1 MDAEILKKLKLLYV
15 EDEEE
20 IRDQLSRFLKRRVG
34 TLYTAANGKEGV
46 EAFRQHRPDL
56 VMTDIEMPA
65 MNGLEMAEA
74 IREDD
79 RDVPIIVATAF
90 NELKYFM
97 KSIEVG
103 VDEYVLKPVNTDAL
117 MGSLIKCA
125 TAVSQRREIE
135 AENKFIKLILD
146 SSPSFMLTTKDDEIR
161 HANKTFLNYLG
172 YSSLDELSREFSKVG
187 DLFTAI
193 LSPPYPE
200 QDAMALV
207 NRIICN
213 PDVHNI
219 AYLAP
224 TRSDKSP
231 IACMIFCNRS
241 SELDRYVYALTDVTH
256 LEEEKR
262 DLERQAT
269 IDALTGV
276 YNRAKFNSLLLSEI
290 SRVRR
295 YSEPLSLIMF
305 DIDNFKSVNDSFG
318 HQEGDVVLKGVAGLV
333 ASHVREQDLF
343 ARWGGEEFMTLAL
356 ESDLEGAKILAA
368 KLRKAIEEADFG
380 LVGTVT
386 CSFGVTEFKKEDS
399 VESFIK
405 RADDALYKAKEGGR
419 NRVEVL

>member
-34 TLYTAANGKEGV
+34 TLYTAKNGEEGA
-46 EAFRQHRPDL
+46 ELFREHRPDL
-56 VMTDIEMPA
+56 VVTDIKMPV

-74 IREDD
+74 IREVD

-103 VDEYVLKPVNTDAL
+103 IDEYVLKPVNTDAL
-117 MGSLIKCA
+117 MEALIKCA
-125 TAVSQRREIE
+125 AVVFQRREIE
-135 AENKFIKLILD
+135 AENRFIKLILD
-146 SSPSFMLTTKDDEIR
+146 SSPSFMLTTKDEEIR
-161 HANKTFLNYLG
+161 HVNKTFLNYLG
-172 YSSLDELSREFSKVG
+172 YSSLGEFHQEFDKVE
-187 DLFTAI
+187 DFFTAI

-200 QDAMALV
+200 QDARALV

-213 PDVHNI
+213 TDVHSI
-219 AYLAP
+219 AYLKP
-224 TRSDKSP
+224 TRSDNPP
-231 IACMIFCNRS
+231 IACMIFCNKS
-241 SELDRYVYALTDVTH
+241 SELGRHVYSLTDVTH
-256 LEEEKR
+256 LENEKR

-269 IDALTGV
+269 IDGLTGV
-276 YNRAKFNSLLLSEI
+276 YNRAKFNSMLLTEI

-305 DIDNFKSVNDSFG
+305 DMDRFKSINDTFG
-318 HQEGDVVLKGVAGLV
+318 HQEGDVVLKGVAELV
-333 ASHVREQDLF
+333 SASVREQDLF

-356 ESDLEGAKILAA
+356 ESELEGTKMLAE

-386 CSFGVTEFKKEDS
+386 CSFGVTEFKKDDS
-399 VESFIK
+399 AESFVK
-405 RADDALYKAKEGGR
+405 RADDALYKAKDGGR